1 MIATLLIVLAAL
13 AIAVIGSAALEPHA

>member
-13 AIAVIGSAALEPHA
+13 AIAVIGSVALEPHA